1 MDPNRKQASAK
12 SISPLF
18 TKTVYQAGLNEIRET
33 DKFVPEINGPDTKSL
48 IFNAVPAFRDWLIA
62 GAGKYIISHISIHP
76 PMDEE
81 IRASDVVQLSIIIN
95 QVDPVYQPV
104 ILPVKT
110 AEDVRQIVRVIEDH
124 TPAADFLKMWTI
136 RDNLHIWDQKTPAA
150 VTFNSRGFH
159 DSAKYRGWL
168 NFLYEYEEA
177 SNDRNYVFAWTCD
190 KVHLRLFIHQ
200 QRIDDLKVIT
210 VNFTPGNEPYIREYL
225 QQKAIY
231 VRQSLSLEG

>member
-1 MDPNRKQASAK
+1 MDQNSKPVSAK
-12 SISPLF
+12 TSPPFF

-33 DKFVPEINGPDTKSL
+33 TKFFPEVSGPSTRSL
-48 IFNAVPAFRDWLIA
+48 ILPGAASLKDWLIA
-62 GAGKYIISHISIHP
+62 GGKYIISHISIHP
-76 PMDEE
+76 PEDEE
-81 IRASDVVQLSIIIN
+81 IRASEVVQLSVIAN
-95 QVDPVYQPV
+95 DGAPTYQPV

-110 AEDVRQIVRVIEDH
+110 AEDVRQIVRVIEET
-124 TPAADFLKMWTI
+124 TPAADFRKMWTI
-136 RDNLHIWDQKTPAA
+136 RDNLPIWDQKTPAA

-225 QQKAIY
+225 QQKALY